1 MVQSAATSVDMFIEG
16 VEPSRIDGV
25 KRLREACRAA
35 FPGWDERMQWG
46 MPGYGP
52 PGSDNLV
59 SFNNQK
65 NYVSLYAGRD
75 AIERHKSGLKGASF
89 GKGCV
94 RFPKPEKIDF
104 AVVEK
109 LLRHAFEVKSATGEN
124 C

>member
-1 MVQSAATSVDMFIEG
+1 MVQSAAANVDTFMEG
-16 VEPSRIDGV
+16 VEPARIDAV
-25 KRLREACRAA
+25 RQMREACLRA
-35 FPGWDERMQWG
+35 FPGWEERMQWG

-75 AIERHKSGLKGASF
+75 AVDRYKEELKGASF

-94 RFPKPEKIDF
+94 RFAKPGKIDF
-104 AVVEK
+104 EIVERV
-109 LLRHAFEVKSATGEN
+109 LRHAHEVKSASLKS

>member
-1 MVQSAATSVDMFIEG
+1 MVQSAAASVDAFLEG
-16 VEPSRIDGV
+16 VEPARLEAV
-25 KRLREACRAA
+25 KRLREACRDA
-35 FPGWDERMQWG
+35 FPGWEERMQWG

-75 AIERHKSGLKGASF
+75 AIERYKDAFKGASF
-89 GKGCV
+89 GGGCV
-94 RFPKPEKIDF
+94 RFAKPERIDF
-104 AVVEK
+104 ELVEK
-109 LLRHAFEVKSATGEN
+109 LLDHAYQVKSASLKS